1 MDRNIWVT
9 WFNLVVQVPS
19 SISGSVRCMVDE
31 INPPENEYQALYRR
45 FRPQQFRDI
54 VGQQHVTMAMTHAVS
69 EGKVAHAYLF
79 SGPRG
84 TGKTSCARIL
94 AKALNCTNSVGG
106 EPCDEC
112 PSCVAIREGSSLDVY
127 ELDAASNNGVDA
139 IRDLVSKTA
148 LATPGRWKVYIIDE
162 IHMLSTSA
170 SNALLKTLE
179 EPPAHVVFVL
189 ATTDPQKVIPTIR
202 SRTQHYEFRLISP
215 ESLENLLN
223 DVSNRAEISLPTGAI
238 LAATKKG
245 RGSARDALS
254 ALEQIAIVGQVEDDD
269 GYVERIVE
277 ALASRNSA
285 QVMIELARAIS
296 LGLDPAQL
304 AVEIADYLRQ
314 GFLASLA
321 PQLVTLS
328 GSDLERCSNVSREMG
343 LPALVRTMELLG
355 ETLVYMRDSLD
366 SRVQLESVLIKSCM
380 LPVGDSYADL
390 VERIDRLERQ
400 VSSIL
405 KTPTA
410 KSEHTYP
417 IRNEQRASDD
427 RASDD
432 RASGGYYGKDST
444 KSQGGNDDDSDRS
457 SAGYGG
463 GSKSSDADNEV
474 TPSGQA
480 LGAFK
485 RTPSG
490 QALGAFKRTPS
501 VGMSSVGI
509 LSEDTSLVGRSSVSK
524 EDEEDTDSRS
534 AKDDSSAGEAGSGE
548 AASPATAPIMT
559 SDKVGERE
567 FNRDSLTMAWGD
579 VILSTLSS
587 KAKSRYAPSRFVA
600 VDGHTAVM
608 ALPNDAYLQAC
619 KQSSK
624 EVEDAISSYFGVPA
638 TIELVVEGAKEA
650 EYPAADSSA
659 KLLHKSSTDEQSVG
673 DSLPEQTLRAN
684 NSSEAE
690 HIAPSRRPVE
700 EHIREAFPGVEEL

>member
-1 MDRNIWVT
+1 
-9 WFNLVVQVPS
+9 
-19 SISGSVRCMVDE
+19 MVDE

-45 FRPQQFRDI
+45 FRPQQFRDL

-112 PSCVAIREGSSLDVY
+112 PSCMAIREGSSLDVY

-179 EPPAHVVFVL
+179 EPPAHVIFVL

-223 DVSNRAEISLPTGAI
+223 EVSNRAEISLPTGAI

-269 GYVERIVE
+269 GYVESIVE
-277 ALASRNSA
+277 ALASRDSVQA
-285 QVMIELARAIS
+285 MIEVARAVS
-296 LGLDPAQL
+296 SGLDPAQL

-321 PQLVTLS
+321 PQLVSLS
-328 GSDLERCSNVSREMG
+328 GSDLERCSNVLREMG

-366 SRVQLESVLIKSCM
+366 SRVQLESVLMKSCM
-380 LPVGDSYADL
+380 LPAGDSYADL

-400 VSSIL
+400 VGSGLRS
-405 KTPTA
+405 PA
-410 KSEHTYP
+410 AESEHIRP
-417 IRNEQRASDD
+417 IRNEQRGSDD
-427 RASDD
+427 RG
-432 RASGGYYGKDST
+432 SGGYHGKDSA
-444 KSQGGNDDDSDRS
+444 KSQGGNGDDGSDRS
-457 SAGYGG
+457 SAGYSDS
-463 GSKSSDADNEV
+463 SKGSDAGNEV
-474 TPSGQA
+474 TPSGQTLGASKRTSPGQA

-485 RTPSG
+485 RTSSAG
-490 QALGAFKRTPS
+490 MPS
-501 VGMSSVGI
+501 VGISSVGI
-509 LSEDTSLVGRSSVSK
+509 LPEDASLVDVSSAGR
-524 EDEEDTDSRS
+524 EDREDVDSRS
-534 AKDDSSAGEAGSGE
+534 AKDDSSAGEIGSGE
-548 AASPATAPIMT
+548 AASPATAPAT
-559 SDKVGERE
+559 VSDKVGERE
-567 FNRDSLTMAWGD
+567 FNRDLLTMAWGD
-579 VILSTLSS
+579 VILSTLSPRV
-587 KAKSRYAPSRFVA
+587 KSRYAPSRFVA
-600 VDGHTAVM
+600 VDGRTAVM
-608 ALPNDAYLQAC
+608 ALPNDTYLQGC
-619 KQSSK
+619 KQNSK
-624 EVEDAISSYFGVPA
+624 EVEDAISSYFGVPV
-638 TIELVVEGAKEA
+638 TIELVVESTKEV
-650 EYPAADSSA
+650 ESPAADSSA
-659 KLLHKSSTDEQSVG
+659 NLLNKSSIDKLYKDRSSTDAPSVGGSFPEQS
-673 DSLPEQTLRAN
+673 LRAN
-684 NSSEAE
+684 DLSEAD
-690 HIAPSRRPVE
+690 HIAPSRRPAE

>member
-1 MDRNIWVT
+1 
-9 WFNLVVQVPS
+9 
-19 SISGSVRCMVDE
+19 MVDE

-45 FRPQQFRDI
+45 FRPQQFRDL

-112 PSCVAIREGSSLDVY
+112 PSCMAIREGSSLDVY

-179 EPPAHVVFVL
+179 EPPAHVIFVL

-223 DVSNRAEISLPTGAI
+223 EVSNRAEISLPTGAI

-254 ALEQIAIVGQVEDDD
+254 ALEQIAIVGQVDDDD
-269 GYVERIVE
+269 GYVESIVE
-277 ALASRNSA
+277 ALASRDSA
-285 QVMIELARAIS
+285 QAMIEVARAVS
-296 LGLDPAQL
+296 SGLDPAQL

-321 PQLVTLS
+321 PQLVSLS
-328 GSDLERCSNVSREMG
+328 GSDLERCSNVLREMG

-366 SRVQLESVLIKSCM
+366 SRVQLESVLMKSCM
-380 LPVGDSYADL
+380 LPAGDSYADL

-400 VSSIL
+400 VGSGLRSL
-405 KTPTA
+405 A
-410 KSEHTYP
+410 AESEHIRP
-417 IRNEQRASDD
+417 IRNEQRGSDD
-427 RASDD
+427 RRSDD
-432 RASGGYYGKDST
+432 RGSDGYHGKDSA
-444 KSQGGNDDDSDRS
+444 KSQGGNGDDGSDRS
-457 SAGYGG
+457 SAGYSDS
-463 GSKSSDADNEV
+463 SKGSDAGNEV
-474 TPSGQA
+474 TPSGQTLGASKRTSPGQA

-485 RTPSG
+485 RTSS
-490 QALGAFKRTPS
+490 A
-501 VGMSSVGI
+501 GMPSVGI
-509 LSEDTSLVGRSSVSK
+509 LPEDASLVDVSSAGR
-524 EDEEDTDSRS
+524 EDREDVDSRS
-534 AKDDSSAGEAGSGE
+534 AKDDSSAGETGGGE
-548 AASPATAPIMT
+548 AASPATAPAT
-559 SDKVGERE
+559 VSDKVGERE
-567 FNRDSLTMAWGD
+567 FNRDLLTMAWGD
-579 VILSTLSS
+579 VILSTLSP

-600 VDGHTAVM
+600 VDGRTAVM
-608 ALPNDAYLQAC
+608 ALPNDTYLQVC
-619 KQSSK
+619 KQNSK
-624 EVEDAISSYFGVPA
+624 EVEDAISSYFGVPV
-638 TIELVVEGAKEA
+638 TIELIVESTKEV
-650 EYPAADSSA
+650 ESPAADSSA
-659 KLLHKSSTDEQSVG
+659 NLLNKSSIDKLYKDRSSTDAPSVGGSFPEQS
-673 DSLPEQTLRAN
+673 LRAN
-684 NSSEAE
+684 DLSEAD
-690 HIAPSRRPVE
+690 HIAPSRRPAE

>member
-1 MDRNIWVT
+1 
-9 WFNLVVQVPS
+9 
-19 SISGSVRCMVDE
+19 MVDE

-45 FRPQQFRDI
+45 FRPQQFRDL

-112 PSCVAIREGSSLDVY
+112 PSCMAIREGSSLDVY

-179 EPPAHVVFVL
+179 EPPAHVIFVL

-223 DVSNRAEISLPTGAI
+223 EVSNRAEISLPTGAI

-254 ALEQIAIVGQVEDDD
+254 ALEQIAIVGQVDDDD
-269 GYVERIVE
+269 GYVESIVE
-277 ALASRNSA
+277 ALASRDSA
-285 QVMIELARAIS
+285 QAMIEVARAVS
-296 LGLDPAQL
+296 SGLDPAQL

-321 PQLVTLS
+321 PQLVSLS
-328 GSDLERCSNVSREMG
+328 GSDLERCSNVLREMG

-366 SRVQLESVLIKSCM
+366 SRVQLESVLMKSCM
-380 LPVGDSYADL
+380 LPAGDSYADL

-400 VSSIL
+400 VGSGLRSL
-405 KTPTA
+405 A
-410 KSEHTYP
+410 AESEHIRP
-417 IRNEQRASDD
+417 IRNEQRGSDD
-427 RASDD
+427 RRSDD
-432 RASGGYYGKDST
+432 RGSDGYHGKDSA
-444 KSQGGNDDDSDRS
+444 KSQGGNGDDGSDRS
-457 SAGYGG
+457 SAGYSDS
-463 GSKSSDADNEV
+463 SKGSDAGNEV
-474 TPSGQA
+474 TPSGQTLGASKRTSPGQA

-485 RTPSG
+485 RTSS
-490 QALGAFKRTPS
+490 A
-501 VGMSSVGI
+501 GMPSVGI
-509 LSEDTSLVGRSSVSK
+509 LPEDASLVDVSSAGR
-524 EDEEDTDSRS
+524 EDREDVDSRS
-534 AKDDSSAGEAGSGE
+534 AKDDSSAGETGGGE
-548 AASPATAPIMT
+548 AASPATAPAT
-559 SDKVGERE
+559 VSDKVGERE
-567 FNRDSLTMAWGD
+567 FNRDLLTMAWGD
-579 VILSTLSS
+579 VILSTLSP

-600 VDGHTAVM
+600 VDGRTAVM
-608 ALPNDAYLQAC
+608 ALPNDTYLQVC
-619 KQSSK
+619 KQNSK
-624 EVEDAISSYFGVPA
+624 EVEDAISSYFGVPV
-638 TIELVVEGAKEA
+638 TIELIVESTKEV
-650 EYPAADSSA
+650 ESPAADSTANLLNKSSID
-659 KLLHKSSTDEQSVG
+659 KLYKDRSSTDAPSVGGSFPEQS
-673 DSLPEQTLRAN
+673 LRAN
-684 NSSEAE
+684 DLSETD
-690 HIAPSRRPVE
+690 HIAPSRRPAE

>member
-1 MDRNIWVT
+1 
-9 WFNLVVQVPS
+9 
-19 SISGSVRCMVDE
+19 MVDE

-45 FRPQQFRDI
+45 FRPQQFRDL

-112 PSCVAIREGSSLDVY
+112 PSCMAIREGSSLDVY

-179 EPPAHVVFVL
+179 EPPAHVIFVL

-223 DVSNRAEISLPTGAI
+223 EVSNRAEISLPTGAI

-269 GYVERIVE
+269 GYVESIVE
-277 ALASRNSA
+277 ALASRDSA
-285 QVMIELARAIS
+285 QAMIEVARAVS
-296 LGLDPAQL
+296 SGLDPAQL

-321 PQLVTLS
+321 PQLVSLS
-328 GSDLERCSNVSREMG
+328 GSELERCSNVLREMG

-366 SRVQLESVLIKSCM
+366 SRVQLESVLMKSCM
-380 LPVGDSYADL
+380 LPAGDSYADL

-400 VSSIL
+400 VGSGLRS
-405 KTPTA
+405 PA
-410 KSEHTYP
+410 AESEHIRP
-417 IRNEQRASDD
+417 IRNEQRGSDD
-427 RASDD
+427 RG
-432 RASGGYYGKDST
+432 SGGYHGKDSA
-444 KSQGGNDDDSDRS
+444 KSQGGNGDDGSDRS
-457 SAGYGG
+457 SAGYSDS
-463 GSKSSDADNEV
+463 SKGSDAGNEV
-474 TPSGQA
+474 TPSGQTLGASKRTSPGQA

-485 RTPSG
+485 RTSSAG
-490 QALGAFKRTPS
+490 MPS
-501 VGMSSVGI
+501 VGISSVGI
-509 LSEDTSLVGRSSVSK
+509 LPEDASLVDVSSAGR
-524 EDEEDTDSRS
+524 EDREDVDSRS
-534 AKDDSSAGEAGSGE
+534 AKDDSSAGETGSGE
-548 AASPATAPIMT
+548 AALPATAPAT
-559 SDKVGERE
+559 VSDKVGERE
-567 FNRDSLTMAWGD
+567 FNRDLLTMAWGD
-579 VILSTLSS
+579 VILSTLSPRV
-587 KAKSRYAPSRFVA
+587 KSRYAPSRFVA
-600 VDGHTAVM
+600 VDGRTAVM
-608 ALPNDAYLQAC
+608 ALPNDTYLQGC
-619 KQSSK
+619 KQNSK
-624 EVEDAISSYFGVPA
+624 EVEDAISSYFGVPV
-638 TIELVVEGAKEA
+638 TIELVVESTKEV
-650 EYPAADSSA
+650 ESPAADSSA
-659 KLLHKSSTDEQSVG
+659 NLLNKSSIDKLYKDRSSTDAPSVGGSFPEQS
-673 DSLPEQTLRAN
+673 LRAN
-684 NSSEAE
+684 DLSEAD
-690 HIAPSRRPVE
+690 HIAPSRRPAE

>member
-1 MDRNIWVT
+1 
-9 WFNLVVQVPS
+9 
-19 SISGSVRCMVDE
+19 MVDE

-45 FRPQQFRDI
+45 FRPQQFRDL

-112 PSCVAIREGSSLDVY
+112 PSCMAIREGSSLDVY

-179 EPPAHVVFVL
+179 EPPAHVIFVL

-223 DVSNRAEISLPTGAI
+223 EVSNRAEISLPTGAI

-254 ALEQIAIVGQVEDDD
+254 ALEQIAIVGQVDDDD
-269 GYVERIVE
+269 GYVESIVE
-277 ALASRNSA
+277 ALASRDSA
-285 QVMIELARAIS
+285 QAMIEVARAVS
-296 LGLDPAQL
+296 SGLDPAQL

-321 PQLVTLS
+321 PQLVSLS
-328 GSDLERCSNVSREMG
+328 GSDLERCSNVLREMG

-366 SRVQLESVLIKSCM
+366 SRVQLESVLMKSCM
-380 LPVGDSYADL
+380 LPAGDSYADL

-400 VSSIL
+400 VGSGLRSL
-405 KTPTA
+405 A
-410 KSEHTYP
+410 AESEHIRP
-417 IRNEQRASDD
+417 IRNEQRGSDD
-427 RASDD
+427 RGSDD
-432 RASGGYYGKDST
+432 RGSDGYHGKDSA
-444 KSQGGNDDDSDRS
+444 KSQGGNGDDGSDRS
-457 SAGYGG
+457 SAGYSDS
-463 GSKSSDADNEV
+463 SKGSDAGNEV
-474 TPSGQA
+474 TPSGQTLGASKRTSPGQA

-485 RTPSG
+485 RTSS
-490 QALGAFKRTPS
+490 A
-501 VGMSSVGI
+501 GMPSVGI
-509 LSEDTSLVGRSSVSK
+509 LPEDASLVDVYPAGR
-524 EDEEDTDSRS
+524 EDREDVDSRS
-534 AKDDSSAGEAGSGE
+534 AKDDSSAGETGGGE
-548 AASPATAPIMT
+548 AASPATAPAT
-559 SDKVGERE
+559 VSDKVGERE
-567 FNRDSLTMAWGD
+567 FNRDLLTMAWGD
-579 VILSTLSS
+579 VILSTLSP

-600 VDGHTAVM
+600 VDGRTAVM
-608 ALPNDAYLQAC
+608 ALPNDTYLQVC
-619 KQSSK
+619 KQNSK
-624 EVEDAISSYFGVPA
+624 EVEDAISSYFGVPV
-638 TIELVVEGAKEA
+638 TIELIVESTKEV
-650 EYPAADSSA
+650 ESPAADSTANLLNKSSID
-659 KLLHKSSTDEQSVG
+659 KLYKDRSSTDAPSVGGSFPEQS
-673 DSLPEQTLRAN
+673 LRAN
-684 NSSEAE
+684 DLSETD
-690 HIAPSRRPVE
+690 HIAPSRRPAE

>member
-1 MDRNIWVT
+1 
-9 WFNLVVQVPS
+9 
-19 SISGSVRCMVDE
+19 MVDE

-45 FRPQQFRDI
+45 FRPQQFRDL

-112 PSCVAIREGSSLDVY
+112 PSCMAIREGSSLDVY

-179 EPPAHVVFVL
+179 EPPAHVIFVL

-223 DVSNRAEISLPTGAI
+223 EVSNRAEISLPTGAI

-254 ALEQIAIVGQVEDDD
+254 ALEQIAIVGQVDDDD
-269 GYVERIVE
+269 GYVESIVE
-277 ALASRNSA
+277 ALASRDSA
-285 QVMIELARAIS
+285 QAMIEVARAVS
-296 LGLDPAQL
+296 SGLDPAQL

-321 PQLVTLS
+321 PQLVSLS
-328 GSDLERCSNVSREMG
+328 GSDLERCSNVLREMG

-366 SRVQLESVLIKSCM
+366 SRVQLESVLMKSCM
-380 LPVGDSYADL
+380 LPAGDSYADL

-400 VSSIL
+400 VGSGLRSL
-405 KTPTA
+405 A
-410 KSEHTYP
+410 AESEHIRP
-417 IRNEQRASDD
+417 IRNEQRGSDD
-427 RASDD
+427 RGSDD
-432 RASGGYYGKDST
+432 RGSDGYHGKDSA
-444 KSQGGNDDDSDRS
+444 KSQGGNGDDGSDRS
-457 SAGYGG
+457 SAGYSDS
-463 GSKSSDADNEV
+463 SKGSDAGNEV
-474 TPSGQA
+474 TPSGQTLGASKRTSPGQA

-485 RTPSG
+485 RTSS
-490 QALGAFKRTPS
+490 A
-501 VGMSSVGI
+501 GMPSVGI
-509 LSEDTSLVGRSSVSK
+509 LPEDASLVDVSSAGR
-524 EDEEDTDSRS
+524 EDREDVDSRS
-534 AKDDSSAGEAGSGE
+534 AKDDSSAGETGGGE
-548 AASPATAPIMT
+548 AASPATAPAT
-559 SDKVGERE
+559 VSDKVGERE
-567 FNRDSLTMAWGD
+567 FNRDLLTMAWGD
-579 VILSTLSS
+579 VILSTLSP

-600 VDGHTAVM
+600 VDGRTAVM
-608 ALPNDAYLQAC
+608 ALPNDTYLQVC
-619 KQSSK
+619 KQNSK
-624 EVEDAISSYFGVPA
+624 EVEDAISSYFGVPV
-638 TIELVVEGAKEA
+638 TIELIVESTKEV
-650 EYPAADSSA
+650 ESPAADSTANLLNKSSID
-659 KLLHKSSTDEQSVG
+659 KLYKDRSSTDAPSVGGSFPEQS
-673 DSLPEQTLRAN
+673 LRAN
-684 NSSEAE
+684 DLSETD
-690 HIAPSRRPVE
+690 HIAPSRRPAE

>member
-1 MDRNIWVT
+1 
-9 WFNLVVQVPS
+9 
-19 SISGSVRCMVDE
+19 MVDE

-45 FRPQQFRDI
+45 FRPQQFRDL

-112 PSCVAIREGSSLDVY
+112 PSCMAIREGSSLDVY

-179 EPPAHVVFVL
+179 EPPAHVIFVL

-223 DVSNRAEISLPTGAI
+223 EVSNRAEISLPTGAI

-254 ALEQIAIVGQVEDDD
+254 ALEQIAIVGQVDDDD
-269 GYVERIVE
+269 GYVESIVE
-277 ALASRNSA
+277 ALASRDSA
-285 QVMIELARAIS
+285 QAMIEVARAVS
-296 LGLDPAQL
+296 SGLDPAQL

-321 PQLVTLS
+321 PQLVSLS
-328 GSDLERCSNVSREMG
+328 GSDLERCSNVLREMG

-366 SRVQLESVLIKSCM
+366 SRVQLESVLMKSCM
-380 LPVGDSYADL
+380 LPAGDSYADL

-400 VSSIL
+400 VGSGLRSL
-405 KTPTA
+405 A
-410 KSEHTYP
+410 AESEHIRP
-417 IRNEQRASDD
+417 IRNEQRGSDD
-427 RASDD
+427 RRSDD
-432 RASGGYYGKDST
+432 RGSDGYHGKDSA
-444 KSQGGNDDDSDRS
+444 KSQGGNGDDGSDRS
-457 SAGYGG
+457 SAGYSDS
-463 GSKSSDADNEV
+463 SKGSDAGNEV

-480 LGAFK
+480 LGASK
-485 RTPSG
+485 RTSPG
-490 QALGAFKRTPS
+490 QALGAFKRTS
-501 VGMSSVGI
+501 SAGMPSVGI
-509 LSEDTSLVGRSSVSK
+509 LPEDASLVDVYPAGR
-524 EDEEDTDSRS
+524 EDREDVDSRS
-534 AKDDSSAGEAGSGE
+534 AKDDSSAGETGGGE
-548 AASPATAPIMT
+548 AASPATAPAT
-559 SDKVGERE
+559 VSDKVGERE
-567 FNRDSLTMAWGD
+567 FNRDLLTMAWGD
-579 VILSTLSS
+579 VILSTLSP

-600 VDGHTAVM
+600 VDGRTAVM
-608 ALPNDAYLQAC
+608 ALPNDTYLQVC
-619 KQSSK
+619 KQNSK
-624 EVEDAISSYFGVPA
+624 EVEDAISSYFGVPV
-638 TIELVVEGAKEA
+638 TIELIVESTKEV
-650 EYPAADSSA
+650 ESPAADSTANLLNKSSID
-659 KLLHKSSTDEQSVG
+659 KLYKDRSSTDAPSVGGSFPEQS
-673 DSLPEQTLRAN
+673 LRAN
-684 NSSEAE
+684 DLSETD
-690 HIAPSRRPVE
+690 HIAPSRRPAE

>member
-1 MDRNIWVT
+1 
-9 WFNLVVQVPS
+9 
-19 SISGSVRCMVDE
+19 MVDE

-45 FRPQQFRDI
+45 FRPQQFRDL

-112 PSCVAIREGSSLDVY
+112 PSCMAIREGSSLDVY

-179 EPPAHVVFVL
+179 EPPAHVIFVL

-223 DVSNRAEISLPTGAI
+223 EVSNRAEISLPTGAI

-254 ALEQIAIVGQVEDDD
+254 ALEQIAIVGQVDDDD
-269 GYVERIVE
+269 GYVESIVE
-277 ALASRNSA
+277 ALASRDSA
-285 QVMIELARAIS
+285 QAMIEVARAVS
-296 LGLDPAQL
+296 SGLDPAQL

-321 PQLVTLS
+321 PQLVSLS
-328 GSDLERCSNVSREMG
+328 GSDLERCSNVLREMG

-366 SRVQLESVLIKSCM
+366 SRVQLESVLMKSCM
-380 LPVGDSYADL
+380 LPAGDSYADL

-400 VSSIL
+400 VGSGLRSL
-405 KTPTA
+405 A
-410 KSEHTYP
+410 AESEHIRP
-417 IRNEQRASDD
+417 IRNEQRGSDD
-427 RASDD
+427 RGSDD
-432 RASGGYYGKDST
+432 RGSDGYHGKDSA
-444 KSQGGNDDDSDRS
+444 KSQGGNGDDGSDRS
-457 SAGYGG
+457 SAGYSDS
-463 GSKSSDADNEV
+463 SKGSDAGNEV
-474 TPSGQA
+474 TPSGQTLGASKRTSPGQA

-485 RTPSG
+485 RTSS
-490 QALGAFKRTPS
+490 A
-501 VGMSSVGI
+501 GMPSVGI
-509 LSEDTSLVGRSSVSK
+509 LPEDASLVDVSSAGR
-524 EDEEDTDSRS
+524 EDREDVDSRS
-534 AKDDSSAGEAGSGE
+534 AKDDSSAGETGGGE
-548 AASPATAPIMT
+548 AASPATAPAT
-559 SDKVGERE
+559 VSDKVGERE
-567 FNRDSLTMAWGD
+567 FNRDLLTMAWGD
-579 VILSTLSS
+579 VILSTLSPRATGVVS
-587 KAKSRYAPSRFVA
+587 P
-600 VDGHTAVM
+600 
-608 ALPNDAYLQAC
+608 LL
-619 KQSSK
+619 SSCSL
-624 EVEDAISSYFGVPA
+624 ISSSGCN
-638 TIELVVEGAKEA
+638 G
-650 EYPAADSSA
+650 SS
-659 KLLHKSSTDEQSVG
+659 
-673 DSLPEQTLRAN
+673 
-684 NSSEAE
+684 
-690 HIAPSRRPVE
+690 
-700 EHIREAFPGVEEL
+700 

>member
-1 MDRNIWVT
+1 
-9 WFNLVVQVPS
+9 
-19 SISGSVRCMVDE
+19 MVDE

-45 FRPQQFRDI
+45 FRPQQFRDL

-112 PSCVAIREGSSLDVY
+112 PSCMAIREGSSLDVY

-179 EPPAHVVFVL
+179 EPPAHVIFVL

-223 DVSNRAEISLPTGAI
+223 EVSNRAEISLPTGAI

-254 ALEQIAIVGQVEDDD
+254 ALEQIAIVGQVDDDD
-269 GYVERIVE
+269 GYVESIVE
-277 ALASRNSA
+277 ALASRDSA
-285 QVMIELARAIS
+285 QAMIEVARAVS
-296 LGLDPAQL
+296 SGLDPAQL

-321 PQLVTLS
+321 PQLVSLS
-328 GSDLERCSNVSREMG
+328 GSDLERCSNVLREMG

-366 SRVQLESVLIKSCM
+366 SRVQLESVLMKSCM
-380 LPVGDSYADL
+380 LPAGDSYADL

-400 VSSIL
+400 VGSGLRSL
-405 KTPTA
+405 A
-410 KSEHTYP
+410 AESEHIRP
-417 IRNEQRASDD
+417 IRNEQRGSDD
-427 RASDD
+427 RRSDD
-432 RASGGYYGKDST
+432 RGSDGYHGKDSA
-444 KSQGGNDDDSDRS
+444 KSQGGNGDDGSDRS
-457 SAGYGG
+457 SAGYSDS
-463 GSKSSDADNEV
+463 SKGSDAGNEV
-474 TPSGQA
+474 TPSGQTLGASKRTSPGQA

-485 RTPSG
+485 RTSS
-490 QALGAFKRTPS
+490 A
-501 VGMSSVGI
+501 GMPSVGI
-509 LSEDTSLVGRSSVSK
+509 LPEDASLVDVYPAGR
-524 EDEEDTDSRS
+524 EDREDVDSRS
-534 AKDDSSAGEAGSGE
+534 AKDDSSAGETGGGE
-548 AASPATAPIMT
+548 AASPATAPAT
-559 SDKVGERE
+559 VSDKVGERE
-567 FNRDSLTMAWGD
+567 FNRDLLTMAWGD
-579 VILSTLSS
+579 VILSTLSP

-600 VDGHTAVM
+600 VDGRTAVM
-608 ALPNDAYLQAC
+608 ALPNDTYLQVC
-619 KQSSK
+619 KQNSK
-624 EVEDAISSYFGVPA
+624 EVEDAISSYFGVPV
-638 TIELVVEGAKEA
+638 TIELIVESTKEV
-650 EYPAADSSA
+650 ESPAADSTANLLNKSSID
-659 KLLHKSSTDEQSVG
+659 KLYKDRSSTDAPSVGGSFPEQS
-673 DSLPEQTLRAN
+673 LRAN
-684 NSSEAE
+684 DLSETD
-690 HIAPSRRPVE
+690 HIAPSRRPAE

>member
-1 MDRNIWVT
+1 
-9 WFNLVVQVPS
+9 
-19 SISGSVRCMVDE
+19 MVDE

-45 FRPQQFRDI
+45 FRPQQFRDL

-112 PSCVAIREGSSLDVY
+112 PSCMAIREGSSLDVY

-179 EPPAHVVFVL
+179 EPPAHVIFVL

-223 DVSNRAEISLPTGAI
+223 EVSNRAEISLPTGAI

-269 GYVERIVE
+269 GYVESIVE
-277 ALASRNSA
+277 ALASRDSA
-285 QVMIELARAIS
+285 QAMIEVARAVS
-296 LGLDPAQL
+296 SGLDPAQL

-321 PQLVTLS
+321 PQLVSLS
-328 GSDLERCSNVSREMG
+328 GSDLERCSNVLREMG

-366 SRVQLESVLIKSCM
+366 SRVQLESVLMKSCM
-380 LPVGDSYADL
+380 LPAGDSYADL

-400 VSSIL
+400 VGSGLRSL
-405 KTPTA
+405 A
-410 KSEHTYP
+410 AESEHIRP
-417 IRNEQRASDD
+417 IRNEQRGSDD
-427 RASDD
+427 RGSDD
-432 RASGGYYGKDST
+432 RGSDGYHGKDSA
-444 KSQGGNDDDSDRS
+444 KSQGGNGDDGSDRS
-457 SAGYGG
+457 SAGYSDS
-463 GSKSSDADNEV
+463 SKGSDAGNEV
-474 TPSGQA
+474 TPSGQTLGASKRTSPGQA

-485 RTPSG
+485 RTSS
-490 QALGAFKRTPS
+490 A
-501 VGMSSVGI
+501 GMPSVGI
-509 LSEDTSLVGRSSVSK
+509 LPEDASLVDVYPAGR
-524 EDEEDTDSRS
+524 EDREDVDSRS
-534 AKDDSSAGEAGSGE
+534 AKDDSSAGETGGGE
-548 AASPATAPIMT
+548 AASPATAPAT
-559 SDKVGERE
+559 VSDKVGERE
-567 FNRDSLTMAWGD
+567 FNRDLLTMAWGD
-579 VILSTLSS
+579 VILSTLSPR
-587 KAKSRYAPSRFVA
+587 AKSRYAPSRFVA
-600 VDGHTAVM
+600 VDGRTAVM
-608 ALPNDAYLQAC
+608 ALPNDTYLQVC
-619 KQSSK
+619 KQNSK
-624 EVEDAISSYFGVPA
+624 EVEDAISSYFGVPV
-638 TIELVVEGAKEA
+638 TIELIVESTNEV
-650 EYPAADSSA
+650 ESPAADSTANLLNKSSID
-659 KLLHKSSTDEQSVG
+659 KLYKDRSSTDAPSVGGSFPEQS
-673 DSLPEQTLRAN
+673 LRAN
-684 NSSEAE
+684 DLSEAD
-690 HIAPSRRPVE
+690 HIAPSRRPAE

>member
-1 MDRNIWVT
+1 
-9 WFNLVVQVPS
+9 
-19 SISGSVRCMVDE
+19 MVDE

-45 FRPQQFRDI
+45 FRPQQFRDL

-112 PSCVAIREGSSLDVY
+112 PSCMAIREGSSLDVY

-179 EPPAHVVFVL
+179 EPPAHVIFVL

-223 DVSNRAEISLPTGAI
+223 EVSNRAEISLPTGAI

-254 ALEQIAIVGQVEDDD
+254 ALEQIAIVGQVDDDD
-269 GYVERIVE
+269 GYVESIVE
-277 ALASRNSA
+277 ALASRDSA
-285 QVMIELARAIS
+285 QAMIEVARAVS
-296 LGLDPAQL
+296 SGLDPAQL

-321 PQLVTLS
+321 PQLVSLS
-328 GSDLERCSNVSREMG
+328 GSDLERCSNVLREMG

-366 SRVQLESVLIKSCM
+366 SRVQLESVLMKSCM
-380 LPVGDSYADL
+380 LPAGDSYADL

-400 VSSIL
+400 VGSGLRSL
-405 KTPTA
+405 A
-410 KSEHTYP
+410 AESEHIRP
-417 IRNEQRASDD
+417 IRNEQRGSDD
-427 RASDD
+427 RRSDD
-432 RASGGYYGKDST
+432 RGSDGYHGKDSA
-444 KSQGGNDDDSDRS
+444 KSQGGNGDDGSDRS
-457 SAGYGG
+457 SAGYSDS
-463 GSKSSDADNEV
+463 SKGSDAGNEV

-480 LGAFK
+480 LGASK
-485 RTPSG
+485 RTSPG
-490 QALGAFKRTPS
+490 QALGAFKRTS
-501 VGMSSVGI
+501 SAGMPSVGI
-509 LSEDTSLVGRSSVSK
+509 LPEDASLVDVYPAGR
-524 EDEEDTDSRS
+524 EDREDVDSRS
-534 AKDDSSAGEAGSGE
+534 AKDDSSAGETGGGE
-548 AASPATAPIMT
+548 AASPATAPAT
-559 SDKVGERE
+559 VSDKVGERE
-567 FNRDSLTMAWGD
+567 FNRDLLTMAWGD
-579 VILSTLSS
+579 VILSTLSP

-600 VDGHTAVM
+600 VDGRTAVM
-608 ALPNDAYLQAC
+608 ALPNDTYLQVC
-619 KQSSK
+619 KQNSK
-624 EVEDAISSYFGVPA
+624 EVEDAISSYFGVPV
-638 TIELVVEGAKEA
+638 TIELIVESTKEV
-650 EYPAADSSA
+650 ESPAADSTANLLNKSSID
-659 KLLHKSSTDEQSVG
+659 KLYKDRSSTDAPSVGGSFPEQS
-673 DSLPEQTLRAN
+673 LRAN
-684 NSSEAE
+684 DLSEAD
-690 HIAPSRRPVE
+690 HIAPSRRPAE

>member
-1 MDRNIWVT
+1 
-9 WFNLVVQVPS
+9 
-19 SISGSVRCMVDE
+19 MVDE

-45 FRPQQFRDI
+45 FRPQQFRDL

-112 PSCVAIREGSSLDVY
+112 PSCMAIREGSSLDVY

-179 EPPAHVVFVL
+179 EPPAHVIFVL

-223 DVSNRAEISLPTGAI
+223 EVSNRAEISLPTGAI

-269 GYVERIVE
+269 GYVESIVE
-277 ALASRNSA
+277 ALASRDSVQA
-285 QVMIELARAIS
+285 MIEVARAVS
-296 LGLDPAQL
+296 SGLDPAQL

-321 PQLVTLS
+321 PQLVSLS
-328 GSDLERCSNVSREMG
+328 GSDLERCSNVLREMG

-366 SRVQLESVLIKSCM
+366 SRVQLESVLMKSCM
-380 LPVGDSYADL
+380 LPAGDSYADL

-400 VSSIL
+400 VGSGLRS
-405 KTPTA
+405 PA
-410 KSEHTYP
+410 AESEHIRP
-417 IRNEQRASDD
+417 IRNEQRGSDD
-427 RASDD
+427 RGSDD
-432 RASGGYYGKDST
+432 RGSNDRGSDGYHGKDSA
-444 KSQGGNDDDSDRS
+444 KSQGGNGDDGSDRS
-457 SAGYGG
+457 SAGYSDS
-463 GSKSSDADNEV
+463 SKGSDAGNEV
-474 TPSGQA
+474 TPSGQTLGASKRTSPGQA

-485 RTPSG
+485 RTSSAG
-490 QALGAFKRTPS
+490 MPS
-501 VGMSSVGI
+501 VGISSVGI
-509 LSEDTSLVGRSSVSK
+509 LPEDASLVDVSSAGR
-524 EDEEDTDSRS
+524 EDREDADSRS
-534 AKDDSSAGEAGSGE
+534 AKDDSSAGETGGGE
-548 AASPATAPIMT
+548 AASPATAPAT
-559 SDKVGERE
+559 VSDKVGERE
-567 FNRDSLTMAWGD
+567 FNRDLLTMAWGD
-579 VILSTLSS
+579 VILSTLSPR
-587 KAKSRYAPSRFVA
+587 AKSRYAPSRFVA
-600 VDGHTAVM
+600 VDGRTAVM
-608 ALPNDAYLQAC
+608 ALPNDTYLQVC
-619 KQSSK
+619 KQNSK
-624 EVEDAISSYFGVPA
+624 EVEDAISSYFGVPV
-638 TIELVVEGAKEA
+638 TIELIVESTKEV
-650 EYPAADSSA
+650 ESPAADSTANLLNKSSID
-659 KLLHKSSTDEQSVG
+659 KLYKDRSSTDAPSVGGSFPEQS
-673 DSLPEQTLRAN
+673 LRAN
-684 NSSEAE
+684 DLSEAD
-690 HIAPSRRPVE
+690 HIAPSRRPAE

>member
-1 MDRNIWVT
+1 
-9 WFNLVVQVPS
+9 
-19 SISGSVRCMVDE
+19 MVDE

-45 FRPQQFRDI
+45 FRPQQFRDL

-112 PSCVAIREGSSLDVY
+112 PSCMAIREGSSLDVY

-179 EPPAHVVFVL
+179 EPPAHVIFVL

-223 DVSNRAEISLPTGAI
+223 EVSNRAEISLPTGAI

-254 ALEQIAIVGQVEDDD
+254 ALEQIAIVGQVDDDD
-269 GYVERIVE
+269 GYVESIVE
-277 ALASRNSA
+277 ALASRDSA
-285 QVMIELARAIS
+285 QAMIEVARAVS
-296 LGLDPAQL
+296 SGLDPAQL

-321 PQLVTLS
+321 PQLVSLS
-328 GSDLERCSNVSREMG
+328 GSDLERCSNVLREMG

-366 SRVQLESVLIKSCM
+366 SRVQLESVLMKSCM
-380 LPVGDSYADL
+380 LPAGDSYADL

-400 VSSIL
+400 VGSGLRSL
-405 KTPTA
+405 A
-410 KSEHTYP
+410 AESEHIRP
-417 IRNEQRASDD
+417 IRNEQRGSDD
-427 RASDD
+427 RRSDD
-432 RASGGYYGKDST
+432 RGSDGYHGKDSA
-444 KSQGGNDDDSDRS
+444 KSQGGNGDDGSDRS
-457 SAGYGG
+457 SAGYSDS
-463 GSKSSDADNEV
+463 SKGSDAGNEV
-474 TPSGQA
+474 TPSGQTLGASKRTSPGQA

-485 RTPSG
+485 RTSS
-490 QALGAFKRTPS
+490 A
-501 VGMSSVGI
+501 GMPSVGI
-509 LSEDTSLVGRSSVSK
+509 LPEDASLVDVYPAGR
-524 EDEEDTDSRS
+524 EDREDVDSRS
-534 AKDDSSAGEAGSGE
+534 AKDDSSAGETGGGE
-548 AASPATAPIMT
+548 AASPATAPAT
-559 SDKVGERE
+559 VSDKVGERE
-567 FNRDSLTMAWGD
+567 FNRDLLTMAWGD
-579 VILSTLSS
+579 VILSTLSP

-600 VDGHTAVM
+600 VDGRTAVM
-608 ALPNDAYLQAC
+608 ALPNDTYLQVC
-619 KQSSK
+619 KQNSK
-624 EVEDAISSYFGVPA
+624 EVEDAISSYFGVPV
-638 TIELVVEGAKEA
+638 TIELIVESTKEV
-650 EYPAADSSA
+650 ESPAADSTANLLNKSSID
-659 KLLHKSSTDEQSVG
+659 KLYKDRSSTDAPSVGGSFPEQS
-673 DSLPEQTLRAN
+673 LRAN
-684 NSSEAE
+684 DLSEAD
-690 HIAPSRRPVE
+690 HIAPSRRPAE